1 MGAKMFIR
9 TICGLPNRLYNRALL
24 KYRKVKVGS
33 NLQINGRLHLVSN
46 TAGGIQI
53 GDRVRINSRRSSNPI
68 GGDIKTILFAKGNG
82 RISIGND
89 CGISNATLF
98 ACDSITVGSNVL
110 IGGSVKIYDTD
121 FHWLDY
127 ERRISEQGGEN
138 RPVVIKDGA
147 FVGAHTIILK
157 GVTVGAKSI
166 IGAGSVVTKSIP
178 DGEIWAGNPAHFIRK
193 IDDLEISYAYKN
205 QSDDSSVSSER

>member
-127 ERRISEQGGEN
+127 ERRISEQGG
-138 RPVVIKDGA
+138 KTA
-147 FVGAHTIILK
+147 QL
-157 GVTVGAKSI
+157 
-166 IGAGSVVTKSIP
+166 
-178 DGEIWAGNPAHFIRK
+178 
-193 IDDLEISYAYKN
+193 
-205 QSDDSSVSSER
+205 